1 MWLWGFPTEVSQFCS
16 LYSQSSHQTSLPITS
31 LYNFQ
36 DFDQLTCY
44 QSLIS
49 FYLLFLL
56 PRPNSL
62 NSYLKSFHRS
72 SKAHF
77 EECLTILQCILCTKE
92 CTLSVYQHKRQRVHS
107 KTIRNTFF
115 VLMHS
120 QMEFHV
126 SSVFLCMSPCKC
138 FHFGSGSSD
147 AFLLLCGQMSFNL
160 YQKHSIVWR
169 GLRFNQ
175 HLQNRFLLKNSSLKL
190 CCCRGRL
197 RLQKKS
203 FMFSRSLMSY

>member
-1 MWLWGFPTEVSQFCS
+1 MPTIPSQP
-16 LYSQSSHQTSLPITS
+16 T
-31 LYNFQ
+31 
-36 DFDQLTCY
+36 
-44 QSLIS
+44 
-49 FYLLFLL
+49 LL
-56 PRPNSL
+56 PHAVRQRNSL
-62 NSYLKSFHRS
+62 NSYLKSSYRN

-77 EECLTILQCILCTKE
+77 EECLQYSSAYLCTKE
-92 CTLSVYQHKRQRVHS
+92 CTLSVYQPAHTEEKLLE
-107 KTIRNTFF
+107 NLYLL
-115 VLMHS
+115 LMHS

-197 RLQKKS
+197 RLQ
-203 FMFSRSLMSY
+203 